1 MPKVII
7 DVARCKGCE
16 LCVHFCPP
24 KVLAMSSTLN
34 PLGFYPAM
42 LVDDER
48 CTSCAACAI
57 VCPDTAI
64 TVFKAERKVERVGAR

>member
-1 MPKVII
+1 MPRVVI
-7 DVARCKGCE
+7 DQERCKGCQ
-16 LCVHFCPP
+16 LCVEFCPP

-34 PLGFYPAM
+34 TLGFYPAM
-42 LVDDER
+42 LIDDGR

-64 TVFKAERKVERVGAR
+64 TVYRVERVAVAR